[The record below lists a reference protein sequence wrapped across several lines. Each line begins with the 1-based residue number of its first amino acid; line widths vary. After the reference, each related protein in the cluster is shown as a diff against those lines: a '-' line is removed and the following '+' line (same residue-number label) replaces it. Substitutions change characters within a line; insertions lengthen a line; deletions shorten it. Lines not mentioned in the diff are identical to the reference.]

1 MSIYRQGADLADW
14 DTADQPRRRRG
25 RRLFERG
32 DLKYVVL
39 DLLAEQPRH
48 GYDIIRVLEDRFEGL
63 YSPSPGSVYPTL
75 EMLADMGFV
84 DAHERDGKRIFSITA
99 EGSSFLAEHGS
110 VLEDVRHR
118 IGAWPSAS
126 GREELGEVGQELRR
140 LRQLL
145 GKGRAHMNVEGLRRV
160 REILARARSEVDA
173 ILKEEGERSR

>member
-1 MSIYRQGADLADW
+1 MREW
-14 DTADQPRRRRG
+14 DTGEHPRPRRG

-75 EMLADMGFV
+75 EMLADMGHV
-84 DAHERDGKRIFSITA
+84 EAHERDGKRIFSITA
-99 EGSSFLAEHGS
+99 EGRGFLSEHGS
-110 VLEDVRHR
+110 VLEDVRR
-118 IGAWPSAS
+118 RVGAWPSAS
-126 GREELGEVGQELRR
+126 VREELGEVGQELRK

-145 GKGRAHMNVEGLRRV
+145 GKGRAHMNGDRLHRV
-160 REILARARSEVDA
+160 REILARARSQVDA
-173 ILKEEGERSR
+173 VLKEAER

>member
-1 MSIYRQGADLADW
+1 MAEWEAPER
-14 DTADQPRRRRG
+14 PRRRRG

-84 DAHERDGKRIFSITA
+84 DAHERDGKRIFAITT
-99 EGSSFLAEHGS
+99 EGRDFLVEHGS

-118 IGAWPSAS
+118 IGSWPSAS
-126 GREELGEVGQELRR
+126 GREELGEVGQELRK

-145 GKGRAHMNVEGLRRV
+145 GKGRAHMSVDRLRRV
-160 REILARARSEVDA
+160 REILARTRSEVDA
-173 ILKEEGERSR
+173 VLKEEGERSR